1 VSASHNESVRKTKNR
16 IGMIAIILLVLF
28 TILALVR
35 VLSALEWII
44 LDLIVALF
52 ANILLRRAGRS
63 SDSGLR

>member
-1 VSASHNESVRKTKNR
+1 MSASKSDTVRKTKNR
-16 IGMIAIILLVLF
+16 IGMVAILLLVLF

-44 LDLIVALF
+44 LDLIVALV

-63 SDSGLR
+63 SDSRFG